1 VAFVRYGVALIL
13 TILMLG
19 IARRTSTRH
28 PEDYSQSVGDLTASH
43 RTVTEDFG
51 GGPSLEIQVSDTDSL
66 EAVVYYSI
74 VEGGPYNTD
83 TLDVSEAGF
92 SVVLPVHDKGEKLF
106 YHLKLYK
113 NGEELAQFPP
123 DGDQFIKFKGHV
135 PAIILIPHIFCMFA
149 IVFFGFLTVISA
161 VDFARGRGDLSK
173 SVRYLLWTV
182 IFAFVGGFPLGYL
195 VAYLAFGQGWGG
207 IPIGWDITDNKTV
220 LLFLFWLVTFI
231 LARKGLKG
239 DRMAISANTYK
250 VLTIVSL
257 AVSIIMFMIPHSI

>member
-113 NGEELAQFPP
+113 KVQRSCARHYIDPAYILYVRHRIFRIP
-123 DGDQFIKFKGHV
+123 DGD
-135 PAIILIPHIFCMFA
+135 L
-149 IVFFGFLTVISA
+149 
-161 VDFARGRGDLSK
+161 GR
-173 SVRYLLWTV
+173 
-182 IFAFVGGFPLGYL
+182 
-195 VAYLAFGQGWGG
+195 
-207 IPIGWDITDNKTV
+207 
-220 LLFLFWLVTFI
+220 
-231 LARKGLKG
+231 
-239 DRMAISANTYK
+239 
-250 VLTIVSL
+250 
-257 AVSIIMFMIPHSI
+257 